1 MKQVLIVVDMQ
12 NDFVSGAL
20 GSDAARAIEPAV
32 VEKILGFDGPIYFTL
47 DTHEQDYSQTQEGK
61 RLPVP
66 HCIAGTEGWTP
77 TAAVWMA
84 LMEKN
89 MADEAH
95 MVVKGTFGAKDLPFR
110 LYEDLG
116 RISTRSRSSGFARTS
131 ASSATLCCSRHSF
144 RRRALS

>member
-32 VEKILGFDGPIYFTL
+32 VEKILGFDGSIYFTL

-89 MADEAH
+89 MA
-95 MVVKGTFGAKDLPFR
+95 G
-110 LYEDLG
+110 
-116 RISTRSRSSGFARTS
+116 I
-131 ASSATLCCSRHSF
+131 
-144 RRRALS
+144 